1 MGNQLIPNTNVNKE
15 LRGNSGVN
23 HQWQMYYGVR
33 TDKTKEEVTVFLF
46 DKKPISKMASG
57 KEEFLNVLKREP
69 EILGKFQHPGIL
81 KVMDPLIEDPKRI
94 AYTTERVVASLSNLI
109 ESNNISEINF
119 SDLDIKLHILSLA
132 ETLNY
137 LHREV
142 RAAHLS
148 ISPEN
153 IYIMSNGNWKLG
165 GFSFSTQLI
174 NGEVGESKADFTQ
187 KPGQIKLTPS
197 VRFTAPEVT
206 RTPSLCSLN
215 SDMFSLA
222 CLIYT
227 LYKIKNDN
235 GTHDPY
241 LIKANSL
248 HGYLEA
254 IQTLERNDFFHIPE
268 EIRPTIIGMLHLN
281 PSSRMS
287 STDFVNHM
295 WFKDPFI
302 QTVKTLEN
310 IHERDYTQQQN
321 FLKGLCMIILKF
333 EPSFILRRIIP
344 TINNLLKNTQ
354 LAPSIFA
361 IYFKIMEPQDQP
373 ILNRGQFKTLI
384 WPSIRTIVT
393 GKEISAQALFILM
406 QQMEMFVGHL
416 EIKEIETVFVPLLIK
431 SFECGV
437 QKLQDLALKQS
448 LFIFD
453 KIDYLVLK
461 SQILPKILAL
471 ALASNIDLRKGATL
485 MLSKTFH
492 VFDTHVITLQI
503 LPVLEKLQKMNNNY
517 AINIAMLTIYQ
528 GIAKDIGIDVRF
540 FSFLEFISLIFSL
553 SFHFSQFVVFPPE
566 FRFFRLLL
574 TKSLYR

>member
-23 HQWQMYYGVR
+23 HQWQMYHGVR

-46 DKKPISKMASG
+46 DKKPISKMPSG

-69 EILGKFQHPGIL
+69 EILGKFQHSGIL
-81 KVMDPLIEDPKRI
+81 KLMDSLIEDPKRI
-94 AYTTERVVASLSNLI
+94 AYTTERVVSSLSNLI
-109 ESNNISEINF
+109 ESNNVSEIAYSNL
-119 SDLDIKLHILSLA
+119 DLKLHILDLA
-132 ETLNY
+132 ETLSY

-153 IYIMSNGNWKLG
+153 IYIMPDGTWKLG

-174 NGEVGESKADFTQ
+174 NGDVGESKADFTQ

-197 VRFTAPEVT
+197 LRFTAPEVT
-206 RTPSLCSLN
+206 RTPSLCSLT

-241 LIKANSL
+241 LIQANSL

-254 IQTLERNDFFHIPE
+254 IQTLDRNDFFHIPE
-268 EIRPTIIGMLHLN
+268 EIRSTIVGMLHIN
-281 PSSRMS
+281 PGSRMT

-302 QTVKTLEN
+302 QTVKTLES
-310 IHERDYTQQQN
+310 IHQRDFTQQQN
-321 FLKGLCMIILKF
+321 FLKGLCMIVLKF
-333 EPSFILRRIIP
+333 EPNFIRRRIIP
-344 TINNLLKNTQ
+344 VINNLLKNPQ
-354 LAPSIFA
+354 LAPSIFS

-373 ILNRGQFKTLI
+373 ILTREQFTQLI

-406 QQMEMFVGHL
+406 QQMEMFVGYL
-416 EIKEIETVFVPLLIK
+416 EIKEIESVFVPLLIK

-453 KIDYLVLK
+453 KIDYQVLK

-471 ALASNIDLRKGATL
+471 TIDNNIDLRKGAIL

-492 VFDTHVITLQI
+492 VFDNNVISLHI
-503 LPVLEKLQKMNNNY
+503 LPTLEKLQKMNNNY
-517 AINIAMLTIYQ
+517 IINMAMLTIYQ
-528 GIAKDIGIDVRF
+528 GIAKDIGIDV
-540 FSFLEFISLIFSL
+540 SL
-553 SFHFSQFVVFPPE
+553 
-566 FRFFRLLL
+566 
-574 TKSLYR
+574 